1 MNHIVKFQQENG
13 LVADGI
19 IGKNTLLKMRCVF
32 GISTDAQLAHFLANV
47 HHETGGF
54 KADTENLNYSTAGL
68 LRTFPKYFKT
78 HAQALPYANKPEKIA
93 NKVYSNRMGNGSE
106 LSGDGWKYIGR
117 GALQL
122 TGKDNYRLF
131 QIYINRNLFKGQVGK
146 HDVVNNPELVAD
158 KYFWESALFYF
169 TRNNLWNKM
178 KGNTAHDVRLVR
190 KAVNGGY
197 NGLQHVNELFN
208 YYYNLITK

>member
-1 MNHIVKFQQENG
+1 MNHIIKFQQENG

-19 IGKNTLLKMRCVF
+19 IGKKTLLKMRCVF

-47 HHETGGF
+47 HHETGGY

-78 HAQALPYANKPEKIA
+78 HAQALQFANKPEKIA
-93 NKVYSNRMGNGSE
+93 NKVYSNRMGNGNE
-106 LSGDGWKYIGR
+106 QSGDGWKYIGR

-131 QIYINRNLFKGQVGK
+131 SDFVKNHEILAS
-146 HDVVNNPELVAD
+146 PELVATN
-158 KYFWESALFYF
+158 YFWESALFYF

-178 KGNTAHDVRLVR
+178 KGNTDHDVRVVR

-197 NGLQHVNELFN
+197 NGLQHVNELFD
-208 YYYNLITK
+208 YYYKLITK

>member
-1 MNHIVKFQQENG
+1 MNHIAEFQKRNG
-13 LVADGI
+13 LDDDGI

-54 KADTENLNYSTAGL
+54 KADTENLNYSAAGL
-68 LRTFPKYFKT
+68 LRVFPKYFKN
-78 HAQALPYANKPEKIA
+78 HAQAIQYAYKPEKIA
-93 NKVYSNRMGNGSE
+93 NKVYANRMGNGNE
-106 LSGDGWKYIGR
+106 LSGEGWKYRGR

-131 QIYINRNLFKGQVGK
+131 GDFVKNPEVMT
-146 HDVVNNPELVAD
+146 NPELVAE

-169 TRNNLWNKM
+169 TRNSLWAKM
-178 KGNTAHDVRLVR
+178 KGNTAHDVRVVR

-197 NGLQHVNELFN
+197 NGLEDVQNKFT
-208 YYYNLITK
+208 YYYSLLTKS

>member
-1 MNHIVKFQQENG
+1 MNHVVNFQQNNS

-19 IGKNTLLKMRCVF
+19 IGKKTLQAMRCKF
-32 GISTDAQLAHFLANV
+32 GIQTDAQLAHFMSQV

-54 KADTENLNYSTAGL
+54 KADSENLNYSSAGL
-68 LRTFPKYFKT
+68 LKTFPKYFKDSIT
-78 HAQALPYANKPEKIA
+78 ARKYANKPESIA
-93 NKVYSNRMGNGSE
+93 NKVYANRMGNGSE
-106 LSGDGWKYIGR
+106 LSGDGWKYRGR

-131 QIYINRNLFKGQVGK
+131 SDFMKDPNIMLT
-146 HDVVNNPELVAD
+146 PEIVAT

-169 TRNNLWNKM
+169 TRNNLWGLM
-178 KGNTAHDVRLVR
+178 KGNDPEAVKKVR

-197 NGLQHVNELFN
+197 NGIQDVQDKFI
-208 YYYNLITK
+208 YYYDLITR

>member
-19 IGKNTLLKMRCVF
+19 IGKNTLQKMRCVF

-68 LRTFPKYFKT
+68 LRVFPKYFKT
-78 HAQALPYANKPEKIA
+78 HAQALQYARNPENIA

-122 TGKDNYRLF
+122 TGKDNYTLF
-131 QIYINRNLFKGQVGK
+131 SDFVKNPEILTS
-146 HDVVNNPELVAD
+146 PELVATN
-158 KYFWESALFYF
+158 YFWESALFYF
-169 TRNNLWNKM
+169 TRNKLWDEM
-178 KGNTAHDVRLVR
+178 KGNTDHNVRVVR

-197 NGLQHVNELFN
+197 NGLQHVNELFD
-208 YYYNLITK
+208 YYYKLITK